1 MALNAAAKV
10 SIINLR
16 EGYYSCERLSSEGRE
31 HRIVSKLL
39 FIQKMYYIYLCK
51 LFKTKNMKT
60 FIKKSLLI
68 LVGISMFVG
77 SVTAAAVPANTVANP
92 LTEEKPIPSVKEM
105 LNSFKSLSRSEKKA
119 RFKEVKKELKSYKK
133 LKKEGKEPL
142 ADRTLIIILAIILPP
157 LGVYLYEG
165 EINSKFWISLLLTL
179 LFWLPGAIYSLL
191 VVLGEV

>member
-1 MALNAAAKV
+1 M
-10 SIINLR
+10 
-16 EGYYSCERLSSEGRE
+16 
-31 HRIVSKLL
+31 
-39 FIQKMYYIYLCK
+39 
-51 LFKTKNMKT
+51 
-60 FIKKSLLI
+60 
-68 LVGISMFVG
+68 LVGISMFAG
-77 SVTAAAVPANTVANP
+77 SVMAAAVPANTVTNP

-133 LKKEGKEPL
+133 LKKAGKEPL
-142 ADRTLIIILAIILPP
+142 ADRTLIIILAILIPP